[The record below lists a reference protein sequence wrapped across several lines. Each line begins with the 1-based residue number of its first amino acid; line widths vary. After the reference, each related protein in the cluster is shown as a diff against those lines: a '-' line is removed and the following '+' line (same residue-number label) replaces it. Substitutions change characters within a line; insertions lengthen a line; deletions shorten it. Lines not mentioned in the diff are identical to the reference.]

1 MITPVEGARI
11 AIRSLRLNLMRSV
24 LTVLGIFVGV
34 AAVILI
40 VGIGDGAQH
49 LMVQKI
55 RSMGTNAIIVA
66 PEASRD
72 DGVTQGSGTLH
83 TLTIADAGAITRDCR
98 SVKAAAPIWGQDAQL
113 VNGNRNW
120 KSAVVGT
127 TVHYFLAREWQI
139 RSGRV
144 FSHDEETAGSKVC
157 LIGATVA
164 EKLMGDNPPL
174 GQVIRIQ
181 NMPCKVIGIL
191 KRKGRLPSGEDHDD
205 SVFVPIKTA
214 QSRLFGNSFPDQV
227 QAILV
232 EAKRTALIPRA
243 EKEIGDLLARRHKIG
258 PGKEKDFTVT
268 SVKELQETTREA
280 MSIFT
285 ALLSAITSISL
296 VVGGIGIM
304 NIMLVSVT
312 ERTRE
317 VGIRM
322 AVGARPVDIMSQF
335 LIEAVALSLMG
346 GLSGL
351 IAGIGGNYVLSHILD
366 WTAVTSPTAI
376 AVGLACSIAVGVCF
390 GFYPAFKASQ
400 LKPIEALRYE

>member
-1 MITPVEGARI
+1 M
-11 AIRSLRLNLMRSV
+11 
-24 LTVLGIFVGV
+24 
-34 AAVILI
+34 
-40 VGIGDGAQH
+40 
-49 LMVQKI
+49 
-55 RSMGTNAIIVA
+55 
-66 PEASRD
+66 
-72 DGVTQGSGTLH
+72 
-83 TLTIADAGAITRDCR
+83 
-98 SVKAAAPIWGQDAQL
+98 
-113 VNGNRNW
+113 
-120 KSAVVGT
+120 
-127 TVHYFLAREWQI
+127 
-139 RSGRV
+139 
-144 FSHDEETAGSKVC
+144 
-157 LIGATVA
+157 
-164 EKLMGDNPPL
+164 
-174 GQVIRIQ
+174 
-181 NMPCKVIGIL
+181 
-191 KRKGRLPSGEDHDD
+191 
-205 SVFVPIKTA
+205 
-214 QSRLFGNSFPDQV
+214 
-227 QAILV
+227 
-232 EAKRTALIPRA
+232 
-243 EKEIGDLLARRHKIG
+243 
-258 PGKEKDFTVT
+258 
-268 SVKELQETTREA
+268 KELQETTREA

-400 LKPIEALRYE
+400 LKPVEALRYE